1 MLISVQALRAIA
13 AWAVVCHHFMQI
25 FFDFQARG
33 PVGQAFIDKGAVG
46 VDIFFVISGLVIFL
60 STEGKSLPPARFLLY
75 RLFRIVPAYWLYTVL
90 MALVV
95 VFARPVLP
103 DQTVDWSHFLL
114 SLLFIPTQ
122 NPGGYGIYP
131 TLNVG
136 WTLNYEMLFYLLFG
150 WALLFRL
157 HFRLLIVAALLFAVC
172 QAWTG
177 YGWVSEFYRS
187 DIVYEFLLG
196 IAIGMLYRRGWIKPG
211 LWLPLLGIGGALLA
225 IYHWAPEPRF
235 LTWGLPSAVLV
246 MACIALERYFESNRV
261 FELLGNCS
269 YSVYLMHVLVLSA
282 GGFVAQRYGVN
293 PYVMFVVC
301 AATIGLASWASY
313 EWVEKRSYRWLK
325 ARIDGETVAQ
335 PALALSRQK
344 Y

>member
-1 MLISVQALRAIA
+1 MLISVQALRALA

-33 PVGQAFIDKGAVG
+33 PVGQFFIDKGAVG
-46 VDIFFVISGLVIFL
+46 VDVFFVISGLVIFL
-60 STEGKSLPPARFLLY
+60 STEGKSLPPGRFLLY

-90 MALVV
+90 MALLV
-95 VFARPVLP
+95 VFAQPVLP

-114 SLLFIPTQ
+114 SLLFIPTE

-136 WTLNYEMLFYLLFG
+136 WTLNFEMLFYVVFA

-157 HFRLLIVAALLFAVC
+157 QVRLVIVAALLFAVC

-177 YGWVSEFYRS
+177 YGWISEFYRS

-196 IAIGMLYRRGWIKPG
+196 IAIGMIYRRGWIKPG
-211 LWLPLLGIGGALLA
+211 LWLPLFSIGGALLA
-225 IYHWAPEPRF
+225 IYHLTPQPRL

-246 MACIALERYFESNRV
+246 MASMSLERYFEHNRV
-261 FELLGNCS
+261 LKLLGDCS

-282 GGFVAQRYGVN
+282 GGFIAQRYGVN
-293 PYVMFVVC
+293 PYVMFAVC
-301 AATIGLASWASY
+301 VLAIGVGSWASY

-325 ARIDGETVAQ
+325 ARIDDSTAPEAAPT
-335 PALALSRQK
+335 LSRQK

>member
-33 PVGQAFIDKGAVG
+33 PVGQMFIDKGAAG
-46 VDIFFVISGLVIFL
+46 VDVFFVISGLVIFL
-60 STEGKSLPPARFLLY
+60 STEGKSLPPTRFLLY
-75 RLFRIVPAYWLYTVL
+75 RLFRIVPAYWLYTAL

-103 DQTVDWSHFLL
+103 DQSVDWSHFLL

-157 HFRLLIVAALLFAVC
+157 HLRLLIVAALLFAIC

-196 IAIGMLYRRGWIKPG
+196 IAIGMIYRRGWIKPG

-225 IYHWAPEPRF
+225 IYHWAPAPRF
-235 LTWGLPSAVLV
+235 LAWGVPSAVLV
-246 MACIALERYFESNRV
+246 MACISLERYVENNRV

-301 AATIGLASWASY
+301 VATIGLASWASY

-325 ARIDGETVAQ
+325 ELIDGE
-335 PALALSRQK
+335 PAVEAVPALSRQK